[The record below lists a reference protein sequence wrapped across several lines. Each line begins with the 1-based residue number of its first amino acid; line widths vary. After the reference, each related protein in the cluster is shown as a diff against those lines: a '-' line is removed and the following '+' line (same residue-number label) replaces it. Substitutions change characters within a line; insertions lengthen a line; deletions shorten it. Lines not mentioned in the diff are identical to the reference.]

1 MLDKKIT
8 AACSE
13 IHENQ
18 RNTLPGRNIEFK
30 NVKTR
35 GTLSSNWT
43 LAS

>member
-8 AACSE
+8 AVSSE

-18 RNTLPGRNIEFK
+18 TNTLHGRNIEFK

-35 GTLSSNWT
+35 GTLSSHWT
-43 LAS
+43 LTS